1 MLKEILEFD
10 EGLTVKELKEIIKD
24 WPETRDDGSPTEVWL
39 ANKAGVSNIAVELS
53 SLNVDENDVGD
64 LIISHGWY

>member
-24 WPETRDDGSPTEVWL
+24 WPEVRADGTPTEVWL
-39 ANKAGVSNIAVELS
+39 SNAAGVSNIAIEVS
-53 SLNVDENDVGD
+53 DLNLDDEQVGD
-64 LIISHGWY
+64 IILSHGW